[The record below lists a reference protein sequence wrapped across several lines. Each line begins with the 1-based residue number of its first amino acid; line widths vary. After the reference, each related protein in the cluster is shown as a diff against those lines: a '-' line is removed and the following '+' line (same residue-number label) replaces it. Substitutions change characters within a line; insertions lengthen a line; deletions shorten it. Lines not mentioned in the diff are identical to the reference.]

1 MRYENKTRTN
11 RPDRHTAHT
20 AAATAHTDSAGGYTQ
35 AEHARALDL
44 LLEDIFAQY
53 EEAGEQDSDQFG
65 GRFAGRYGTAIEPKL
80 RVVGGTD
87 RPSPAPTLGALAG
100 QPDFD
105 RPTLRIA

>member
-20 AAATAHTDSAGGYTQ
+20 AAATAHTDSAGGYTP

-44 LLEDIFAQY
+44 LLEDIFAQN
-53 EEAGEQDSDQFG
+53 EEAGEQDSD
-65 GRFAGRYGTAIEPKL
+65 RFAGRCGTAIEPKL